1 MFEYLRKI
9 FSDLTPSSENTA
21 ADSTNINKNK
31 KVEIAACALFIEMA
45 KADGEFTDDERD
57 FVISEMKNT
66 FNLGEEYVNELISL
80 AEERVKQ
87 SVSLYEFTGVINTTF
102 TQEEKLELI
111 ESLWRLIYKDKK
123 LRNKQIY
130 RLLGNVPTLAAN
142 AYRQRIGKEYN
153 LPSSNLGYVENFLYM
168 MDRLNEG
175 TYRPHPKLVRALE
188 VLFILHAEHEINCS
202 TAAVR

>member
-123 LRNKQIY
+123 LSEYEDHLMKRIAGTLNVEHKQIINAK
-130 RLLGNVPTLAAN
+130 LWVKQQLGL
-142 AYRQRIGKEYN
+142 K
-153 LPSSNLGYVENFLYM
+153 
-168 MDRLNEG
+168 
-175 TYRPHPKLVRALE
+175 
-188 VLFILHAEHEINCS
+188 
-202 TAAVR
+202 

>member
-45 KADGEFTDDERD
+45 NADGEFTDDERD

-123 LRNKQIY
+123 LSEYEDHLMKRIAGTLNVEHKQIINAK
-130 RLLGNVPTLAAN
+130 LWVKQQLGL
-142 AYRQRIGKEYN
+142 K
-153 LPSSNLGYVENFLYM
+153 
-168 MDRLNEG
+168 
-175 TYRPHPKLVRALE
+175 
-188 VLFILHAEHEINCS
+188 
-202 TAAVR
+202 

>member
-9 FSDLTPSSENTA
+9 FSDITPSPENTA
-21 ADSTNINKNK
+21 AGSSNINKNK

-45 KADGEFTDDERD
+45 KADGEFSDDERD
-57 FVISEMKNT
+57 FIISEMKNT
-66 FNLGEEYVNELISL
+66 FNLGEEYVNELITL

-123 LRNKQIY
+123 LSEYEDHLMKRIAGTMNVEHKQIINAK
-130 RLLGNVPTLAAN
+130 LWVKQQLG
-142 AYRQRIGKEYN
+142 
-153 LPSSNLGYVENFLYM
+153 LG
-168 MDRLNEG
+168 
-175 TYRPHPKLVRALE
+175 
-188 VLFILHAEHEINCS
+188 
-202 TAAVR
+202 

>member
-123 LRNKQIY
+123 LSEYEDHLMKRIAGTLNVEHKQIINAK
-130 RLLGNVPTLAAN
+130 LWVKQQLGLT
-142 AYRQRIGKEYN
+142 
-153 LPSSNLGYVENFLYM
+153 
-168 MDRLNEG
+168 
-175 TYRPHPKLVRALE
+175 
-188 VLFILHAEHEINCS
+188 
-202 TAAVR
+202 